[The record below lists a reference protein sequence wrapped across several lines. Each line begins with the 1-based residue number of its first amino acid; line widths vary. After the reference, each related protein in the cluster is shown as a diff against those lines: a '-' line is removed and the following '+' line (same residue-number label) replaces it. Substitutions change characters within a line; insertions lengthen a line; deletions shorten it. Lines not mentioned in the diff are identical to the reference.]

1 MILVTDSGAS
11 RCGFGLM
18 VGLGL
23 GCGVNS
29 AVVRVLD
36 FQVLGLRISLGCRF
50 PGWCVWVLVGV
61 CASGFWGFGL

>member
-1 MILVTDSGAS
+1 
-11 RCGFGLM
+11 M

-36 FQVLGLRISLGCRF
+36 FQVLGLCISLGCRF